1 MYDHASKSPSS
12 DGTSAYLRMSMEA
25 SSLTMD
31 YLVFVA
37 YIAASFVIPLWGKFK
52 ARKKETKADYVF
64 ATGTVSMGAM
74 MLSIARGTLGVRSF
88 LGYPSELYFKGSA
101 MWETLYGM
109 LLSYPI
115 VCFVFVPVYYSLG
128 ITSVYQY
135 LDMRFNSRLVRCLAS
150 FSYVIRSLL
159 NLGVA
164 VFTPCVALYTV
175 IGLPYWASIIGIT
188 TVSVALTVMGSLK
201 AAITSDVIQGLTMIG
216 VSIMIII
223 HGTIDAGGVSNVF
236 NVSKVHERL
245 EFFNFD
251 MDPTIR
257 VTTISATLGQF
268 FMSLSVFGCQQNFVQ
283 RYCSMSSRGSVV
295 KTMMANMPVITV
307 LFSLSWVVGM
317 VIFANYVDCD
327 PYTKGFISKFDE
339 IVPFYVED
347 KFVYLPGFLGL
358 VMATLFNSALTLAV
372 SNLQSLATVTF
383 EDFLSQL
390 PAFSNLKDTKQL
402 RLIKVIG
409 IIYGLLIIGI
419 SFLVGMLPGVIESSM
434 LMTSATSGPLLG
446 VFVLAMLVPCANW
459 KGASAG
465 MILSHMII
473 LWLTFGR
480 LMLDLPVEKLPLSID
495 GCRNDTFSPHVMRP
509 ATKWTEKAQFEIAGE
524 ASNSPLQ
531 QVYGITYMYYALIGS
546 LTTVLVGIIVSLLTA
561 DPKSDVYEE
570 HLLHPA
576 ALKLSK
582 LFPGR
587 PRIYSGSTRLAD
599 EGNNAKG
606 ENTPVTSIPNGNSKL
621 KTQID
626 ECGKNSED
634 SYIEKLDA
642 LKRVSLQVTNEISK
656 GTRL

>member
-1 MYDHASKSPSS
+1 M
-12 DGTSAYLRMSMEA
+12 GTS
-25 SSLTMD
+25 SLIVD

-37 YIAASFVIPLWGKFK
+37 FIAVSFVIPLWGRFR

-101 MWETLYGM
+101 MWETLFGM
-109 LLSYPI
+109 LLAYPI

-135 LDMRFNSRLVRCLAS
+135 LDMRFNSKLVRCLAS

-159 NLGVA
+159 NLSVI
-164 VFTPCVALYTV
+164 VFTPCVALYTL

-188 TVSVALTVMGSLK
+188 SISVAFTLMGGLK
-201 AAITSDVIQGLTMIG
+201 AAITSDVIQGLTMIV
-216 VSIMIII
+216 VSIVIVI
-223 HGTIDAGGVSNVF
+223 HGTIDVGGVGTVF
-236 NVSKVHERL
+236 NITKERGRL
-245 EFFNFD
+245 NFFNFD

-257 VTTISATLGQF
+257 VTTVSATLGQL
-268 FMSLSVFGCQQNFVQ
+268 FMSLSIFGCQQNFVQ
-283 RYCSMSSRGSVV
+283 RYCSMSSRGKVV
-295 KTMMANMPVITV
+295 RTMISNMPVITV
-307 LFSLSWVVGM
+307 LFSLSWIVGM
-317 VIFANYVDCD
+317 VIFANYADCD
-327 PYTKGFISKFDE
+327 PYTKGLISKIDE

-347 KFVYLPGFLGL
+347 RFVYLPGVVGL

-372 SNLQSLATVTF
+372 SNLQSLATVTY
-383 EDFLSQL
+383 EDFLSQMRIC
-390 PAFSNLKDTKQL
+390 SNLKDTQQL
-402 RLIKVIG
+402 HLIKMIG
-409 IIYGLLIIGI
+409 VIYGVLIIGA

-459 KGASAG
+459 KGAATG
-465 MILSHMII
+465 MIFSHIST

-480 LMLDLPVEKLPLSID
+480 LMLNPPVENLPLSVD
-495 GCRNDTFSPHVMRP
+495 GCRNDTFSAHVMKP
-509 ATKWTEKAQFEIAGE
+509 INPWLEEAQNEIVEEVTK
-524 ASNSPLQ
+524 SPLDY
-531 QVYGITYMYYALIGS
+531 VYGITYMYYALIGS
-546 LTTVLVGIIVSLLTA
+546 LTTVLVGIIISLLTA
-561 DPKSDVYEE
+561 DPKGDVYEE
-570 HLLHPA
+570 HLLHPL

-587 PRIYSGSTRLAD
+587 PRIYSGSTRLGD
-599 EGNNAKG
+599 EANSAKG
-606 ENTPVTSIPNGNSKL
+606 ETTSVTSIANANGKSKTEI
-621 KTQID
+621 K
-626 ECGKNSED
+626 EKCKNSED
-634 SYIEKLDA
+634 LYIEKLDA